1 MIDISKYFLC
11 FIIKRMESEASALNG
26 TSSSKKQNKLV
37 GALTA
42 RAAAA
47 AAQPEAL
54 DLVREEVTLASRAFM
69 SAI

>member
-1 MIDISKYFLC
+1 
-11 FIIKRMESEASALNG
+11 MESEASALNG
-26 TSSSKKQNKLV
+26 TSSSKKQKKLV